1 MVACVELPLGP
12 ACIDLTGLLANDRNM
27 FAAHLHVGSTPVDL
41 TGLTLT
47 AQARLTAIAA
57 DPPVLTA
64 VVNIVAPLTGDITV
78 SWPGSQ
84 VATALGT
91 AAKWRGVW
99 DLQADNGVDDPQTLM
114 GGKIAASWD
123 VTR

>member
-27 FAAHLHVGSTPVDL
+27 FAAHLHVGPTPVDL

>member
-27 FAAHLHVGSTPVDL
+27 FAAHLRVGATPVNL

-47 AQARLTAIAA
+47 AQARVTAQAA
-57 DPPVLTA
+57 NPPTLTA
-64 VVNIVAPLTGDITV
+64 VVTVVNAPNGDITV
-78 SWPGSQ
+78 AWPGSQ

-91 AAKWRGVW
+91 AAKWKGVW
-99 DLQADNGVDDPQTLM
+99 DLQADNGVDDPQTLV
-114 GGKIAASWD
+114 GGKIAAAWD